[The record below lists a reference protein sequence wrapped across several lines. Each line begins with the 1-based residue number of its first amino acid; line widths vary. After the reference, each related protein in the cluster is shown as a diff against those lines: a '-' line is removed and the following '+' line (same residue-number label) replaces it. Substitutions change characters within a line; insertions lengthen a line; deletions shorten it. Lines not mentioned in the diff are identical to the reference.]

1 MGCNFS
7 INSTKTFTYRSL
19 QHWDTEWIKAGE
31 EAHKR
36 KFSSEN
42 ISRQYKNSVDIAA
55 TELFIPN
62 LNLLMS
68 NDI

>member
-1 MGCNFS
+1 MGCVFR

-19 QHWDTEWIKAGE
+19 QHWDTEWIKAGD

-36 KFSSEN
+36 IFSGEN
-42 ISRQYKNSVDIAA
+42 VSCAFTNSVEVTA

-68 NDI
+68 NNV